1 MKRWCWI
8 IFGLVVGPIGLSG
21 CAEQIST
28 QEPLSNAPVSVG
40 DEAIEATTP
49 SNEPWPFRPTQLRVH
64 PLTRAVMDAET
75 NEPIIEV
82 RIEFIDPNG
91 HTTKG
96 VGQIRIDLLSNTADN
111 PIAIWSRDLRDLEVN
126 FEHYDEITQTY
137 LFRLRINGKELPA
150 NSSINAYFLAVDGL
164 RLEAKYQLK

>member
-1 MKRWCWI
+1 MISLC
-8 IFGLVVGPIGLSG
+8 G
-21 CAEQIST
+21 CAEQVRT

-40 DEAIEATTP
+40 DEAIEATNP
-49 SNEPWPFRPTQLRVH
+49 SNDPWPFRPSELRIH
-64 PLTRAVMDAET
+64 PLTRVVMDEKT
-75 NEPIIEV
+75 NDPIIEV

-96 VGQIRIDLLSNTADN
+96 VGQIRIDLLSKSADD

-137 LFRLRINGKELPA
+137 LFRLRINGKELPI
-150 NSSINAYFLAVDGL
+150 NPSINAYFLAVDGL
-164 RLEAKYQLK
+164 RLEANYQLK